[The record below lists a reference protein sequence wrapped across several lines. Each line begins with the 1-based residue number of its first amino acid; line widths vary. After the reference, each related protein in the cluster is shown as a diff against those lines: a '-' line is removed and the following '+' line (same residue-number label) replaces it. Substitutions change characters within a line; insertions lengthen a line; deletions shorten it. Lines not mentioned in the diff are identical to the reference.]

1 MQQLKVP
8 GSLCFLDGSVMD
20 IARLTYME
28 YAGVLTIWNTAD
40 NERRI
45 MLRDSKGK
53 VFFAI
58 IHSPIC
64 EGSSMI
70 VAASMGIS
78 DGMERVA
85 EIQSR
90 LK

>member
-8 GSLCFLDGSVMD
+8 GSLSFLDGSVMD
-20 IARLTYME
+20 IARLTYMG
-28 YAGVLTIWNTAD
+28 YAGILTIWNTAD

-45 MLRDSKGK
+45 MLSKGR

-64 EGSSMI
+64 EGSCMI